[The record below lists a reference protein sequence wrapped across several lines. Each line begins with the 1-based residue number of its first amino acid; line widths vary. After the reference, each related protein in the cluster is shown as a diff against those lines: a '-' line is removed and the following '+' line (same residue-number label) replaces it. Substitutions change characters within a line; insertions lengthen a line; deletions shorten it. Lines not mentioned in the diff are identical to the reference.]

1 MKRVYTFVCAD
12 LFHVGHLMAIQDA
25 RKMGDYLIVGV
36 LTDEAMMEYKR
47 KPVISFKDRAEI
59 VSNIRGVDEV
69 VPQYHRDPTETLK
82 QVKPDI
88 VCHGD
93 DWGENFAG
101 AEYMRSIG
109 KEARTFPYHVN
120 ARTTTD
126 IINEIKRR
134 NDIP

>member
-1 MKRVYTFVCAD
+1 MKVVYTFICGD
-12 LFHVGHLMAIQDA
+12 LFHVGHLRAIQDA
-25 RKMGDYLIVGV
+25 RAMGDYLIVGV

-47 KPVISFKDRAEI
+47 KPVISFEDRLEI
-59 VSNIRGVDEV
+59 VANIKGVDEV
-69 VPQYHRDPTETLK
+69 VTQPHRDPTSVLRII
-82 QVKPDI
+82 KPDI

-109 KEARTFPYHVN
+109 KEARTFKYHTN

-126 IINEIKRR
+126 IIKEIKRR